1 MATQWI
7 SPTWRMPENSNQSK
21 IDNYSLNYD
30 GTNDYI
36 NLSDNFSSVF
46 AGNSWSFSVWLNVSA
61 NNSYDCIFA
70 KGLPVQFFIHNNKVK
85 IWLGYP
91 YLTNVTP
98 LESST
103 TLSVDTWYHVAFTRS
118 GNDNILYI
126 NGASDA
132 TATSS
137 GSVTTDG
144 ASALIGSYSTSYP
157 FQGEMTQVTIY
168 DSALSSAQITAL
180 YNSGTPVNPMALTPL
195 PVAYYPLGG
204 GSTGDAADPATT
216 LTVPNDAVPSATVF
230 NFDGTDDWIDAGK
243 VAPTVAI
250 TLSMWVKTTQTSGLG
265 VLICEDRF
273 SSTPQRDWAMYL
285 SSNYLY
291 FYAYNPDG
299 SGTRSIEFGGSAAAI
314 TDGNWHHVCLTWDG
328 TTDTNAA
335 KMAFDGV
342 VVHQAT
348 ATATGIKNT
357 SPFGLAIGST
367 QQGVGYNYNGQMS
380 NVQVWTTGI
389 STGDITTLYNNGTPY
404 TGTQPEAAN
413 LKAWWK
419 MNVDTSTWG
428 GSDWAISDSTA
439 NYTKVLSRIASDT
452 TVTSAGSADRV
463 NCGNDSSLQ
472 ITGAMSISLWFRV
485 NTISPLHTWNFVM
498 GRSRYRTEAAADAVW
513 SLLLKGV
520 SYGSPAFFQFQ
531 LSDGTTKTSYQITE
545 TTNGDYFNNRWQ
557 NLTITYDG
565 TTNANSIKAYLNGSL
580 HQQFTSSQTG
590 INNVAARNLTFY
602 DNDVYSYGEPAYT
615 GALSNCAIWNSELSA
630 SDVTTI
636 WNGGKAADTIPSTN
650 LQGWSKFSDG
660 TYGSPNTYWTFPDSS
675 SNSNTGVTG
684 TYGSAATFFTEDSV
698 KTDYVSA
705 LNGISD
711 GMDTTNLVNSDLT
724 RSIPYSSY
732 SMEFDGTDDN
742 INLGNDASLYPG
754 TSDMSYSFWFKSNSL
769 SSYKTIFGQGAT
781 DLNALN
787 KSDKAV
793 FITTLG
799 DEMRIFVGADIGAW
813 AIDQSNTAF
822 NTSNAN
828 FVVNRWYHIV
838 FTFDRDGDGVIYIDG
853 VANVTQAV
861 DSSSTSVDIVDTD
874 DSIIGGVDY
883 DFDGYLSNI
892 SIYNS
897 VLTQDQVLTIYNGG
911 VPNDISSLSPAS
923 WWSLAGDSYYNGNEW
938 ICPDLG
944 SGNNNGTSTGIAA
957 TGLVGDGPGSTA
969 NGIAT
974 SMDIP
979 ANLKGNAPNS
989 SKNAFSVNMNSADRV
1004 TSVPG

>member
-545 TTNGDYFNNRWQ
+545 TTNGDYFNNKWQ

-650 LQGWSKFSDG
+650 LQGWWKFSDG

-732 SMEFDGTDDN
+732 SMQFDATNDYVIVPANVLTNFTTSVWLNRDGNGNYDGILGQDTTSAKGGILRYVALQDDDIYIYLDAWYTVATTLALNTWIHFCLTYDSTADELKSYINGILDTTIASPDFSGASTDAHSFTRIGLRNGTDATSFPGKLN
-742 INLGNDASLYPG
+742 NVSL
-754 TSDMSYSFWFKSNSL
+754 FNSAL
-769 SSYKTIFGQGAT
+769 S
-781 DLNALN
+781 
-787 KSDKAV
+787 
-793 FITTLG
+793 
-799 DEMRIFVGADIGAW
+799 
-813 AIDQSNTAF
+813 
-822 NTSNAN
+822 
-828 FVVNRWYHIV
+828 
-838 FTFDRDGDGVIYIDG
+838 
-853 VANVTQAV
+853 
-861 DSSSTSVDIVDTD
+861 
-874 DSIIGGVDY
+874 
-883 DFDGYLSNI
+883 
-892 SIYNS
+892 
-897 VLTQDQVLTIYNGG
+897 QDQILTIYNGG
-911 VPNDISSLSPAS
+911 VPNDISSLSPVS
-923 WWSLAGDSYYNGNEW
+923 WWSLGGDSYYNGTNW

-944 SGNNNGTSTGIAA
+944 SAGNNGTSANMSGTEII
-957 TGLVGDGPGSTA
+957 GDGPGSTA
-969 NGIAT
+969 NGVAT

-979 ANLKGNAPNS
+979 GNLKGNAPNS
-989 SKNAFSVNMNSADRV
+989 SNNSISINMTAIDRV